1 MIAPAQVVVELP
13 PVLREHHLL
22 MRLMRA
28 ITRSE
33 RIAIFVAPTGTPDL
47 EQQAIPI
54 CAKPG
59 QCTLIVSDK

>member
-1 MIAPAQVVVELP
+1 
-13 PVLREHHLL
+13 
-22 MRLMRA
+22 MRLARA

-54 CAKPG
+54 CATPS

>member
-1 MIAPAQVVVELP
+1 
-13 PVLREHHLL
+13 
-22 MRLMRA
+22 MRLARA
-28 ITRSE
+28 ITKSE

-54 CAKPG
+54 CATPS

>member
-1 MIAPAQVVVELP
+1 
-13 PVLREHHLL
+13 
-22 MRLMRA
+22 MRLARA

-33 RIAIFVAPTGTPDL
+33 RIAIFVALTGMPDL

-59 QCTLIVSDK
+59 QCALIASDK